1 MMISPSEPPS
11 DPREGDLVD
20 NPMVI
25 TLPLLFWGLSPPS
38 STDLPEG
45 KGMPPASPGSGIAA
59 VALALELGST
69 TLDLM
74 LFRLRYL
81 KLMPRAV
88 YSRFEL
94 QSVWG

>member
-1 MMISPSEPPS
+1 MNSPSEPPS

-38 STDLPEG
+38 STDLPVG
-45 KGMPPASPGSGIAA
+45 KGMPLASPGSGIAA

-69 TLDLM
+69 TLNLM

-81 KLMPRAV
+81 KLMPRSLLKGSCHKVAG
-88 YSRFEL
+88 Y
-94 QSVWG
+94 